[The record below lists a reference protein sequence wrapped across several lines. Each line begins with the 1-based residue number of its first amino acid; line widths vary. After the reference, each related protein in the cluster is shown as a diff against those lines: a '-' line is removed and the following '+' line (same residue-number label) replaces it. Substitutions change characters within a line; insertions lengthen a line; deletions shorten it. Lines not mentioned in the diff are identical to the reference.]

1 MAAPVII
8 LVHPQLGEN
17 IGAVAR
23 AMANF
28 GFKELRLVAPRDGW
42 PNEKARHMA
51 SGAENII
58 DAAKLFPDFN
68 AAMADIHIAYATTAR
83 PRDMEKRTVT
93 PEEAM
98 REIDAKCQMS
108 DVKKESLLASD
119 ICSPTSGATRHA
131 FVFGPERTGLENEHI
146 VLCDTLI
153 TIPTAPEKTSLNLA
167 QSMVV
172 VGYEWFKKVAGNRPQ
187 ETESASCNLLPATSA
202 TKADWNAL
210 FDQIDSYLEETDY
223 YRVDH
228 KKEVMWQNMR
238 NMFLR
243 GNWSEQ
249 EIRTFRGMLRILY
262 EGRKPRKNVSAS

>member
-1 MAAPVII
+1 MAIASNAPVII

-68 AAMADIHIAYATTAR
+68 AAMSDIHIAYATTAR

-93 PEEAM
+93 PDEAM
-98 REIDAKCQMS
+98 RELQRDKNI
-108 DVKKESLLASD
+108 
-119 ICSPTSGATRHA
+119 A
-131 FVFGPERTGLENEHI
+131 FVFGPERTGLENDHI
-146 VLCDTLI
+146 VMCDALI

-172 VGYEWFKKVAGNRPQ
+172 VGYEWWKQGSEVRGQGSEKKNIPEPRPP
-187 ETESASCNLLPATSA
+187 NPAPPA
-202 TKADWNAL
+202 PKAHWNAL
-210 FDQIDSYLEETDY
+210 FDQIDTYLEETDY

-262 EGRKPRKNVSAS
+262 EGRKPRKNASAS

>member
-1 MAAPVII
+1 MTVPVII

-58 DAAKLFPDFN
+58 DAAKIFPDFN
-68 AAMADIHIAYATTAR
+68 AAMADIHVAYATTAR
-83 PRDMEKRTVT
+83 PRDMEKRTVA
-93 PEEAM
+93 PDEAM
-98 REIDAKCQMS
+98 QEIPNGKR
-108 DVKKESLLASD
+108 
-119 ICSPTSGATRHA
+119 IA
-131 FVFGPERTGLENEHI
+131 FVFGPERTGLENDHI
-146 VLCDTLI
+146 VMCDALI

-167 QSMVV
+167 QSMVII
-172 VGYEWFKKVAGNRPQ
+172 GYEWFK
-187 ETESASCNLLPATSA
+187 SAKCLVPSAEKKELLSTGHSALA
-202 TKADWNAL
+202 TKEDWNAL
-210 FDQIDSYLEETDY
+210 FDQIDTYLEETDY

-228 KKEVMWQNMR
+228 KKEIMWQNMR

-249 EIRTFRGMLRILY
+249 EIRTFRGMLRVLY
-262 EGRKPRKNVSAS
+262 EGRLPRKNASAS